1 MESKEAQR
9 HRILLVD
16 DETNFLW
23 SVARALD
30 VKGYDVSTSDSVESA
45 LEKLRARHYD
55 LVLTDIKMPGMDG
68 YELVEWLRVHR
79 PDTSVV
85 MATAFGSLSMR
96 ERALQLGAISYIE
109 KPIDLNALMEF
120 LQNLFHGP
128 GFAGRIRDID
138 LLDYL
143 QLICNTHKTKVVQ
156 ISNRRAVGRLAFEN
170 GQLIHASV
178 GDQVGIKAFHDM
190 MSWQGGAF
198 SDIPFEPPSSRTI
211 DENTPFLLME
221 AARVRDDLEKLGGA
235 GAHGGGSASTGAG
248 AGAQGAGF
256 SQSGAGSSPGGGRAG
271 VSSGAPRPAE
281 SVRTTSSSRSGMGGG
296 ARGTSEE
303 RQGGGPFGQFRRF
316 LEGLDYYRS
325 VKGSALVSREGLIL
339 ARSGAFPV
347 GLEPVVARLAAAAD
361 ALGEGLELGDTDTT
375 LVGME
380 GASQLL
386 VQRASDWLVAVVL
399 QGDVEVREV
408 SAWLRGKSICLE

>member
-1 MESKEAQR
+1 MLDSKETQR

-30 VKGYDVSTSDSVESA
+30 VKGYEVATSDSVESA

-156 ISNRRAVGRLAFEN
+156 ISNRRAVGRLVFEN
-170 GQLIHASV
+170 GQLIHAAV
-178 GDQVGIKAFHDM
+178 GEQVGIKAFHDM

-198 SDIPFEPPSSRTI
+198 TDIPFEPPTARTI

-221 AARVRDDLEKLGGA
+221 AARVRDDREKQGGPLSA
-235 GAHGGGSASTGAG
+235 GEGSGAPLPARPAEAVRTTASLRAG
-248 AGAQGAGF
+248 AG
-256 SQSGAGSSPGGGRAG
+256 
-271 VSSGAPRPAE
+271 PRSTADD
-281 SVRTTSSSRSGMGGG
+281 RS
-296 ARGTSEE
+296 
-303 RQGGGPFGQFRRF
+303 GGPFGHFRRF
-316 LEGLDYYRS
+316 LDGLDFYRS
-325 VKGSALVSREGLIL
+325 VRGGALVSQEGLIL
-339 ARSGAFPV
+339 ARTGAFPV
-347 GLEPVVARLAAAAD
+347 GLEPVIARLATAAD
-361 ALGEGLELGDTDTT
+361 ALGEGLQLGNTDTSLVRLEGATQLLIQRVSDRLAAVALHGDT
-375 LVGME
+375 
-380 GASQLL
+380 
-386 VQRASDWLVAVVL
+386 
-399 QGDVEVREV
+399 EVREV
-408 SAWLRGKSICLE
+408 SAWLRGRAVCLE